1 MRPVVLALLCGWIAP
16 SILSAQEPAPRH
28 VLVDDVPEGTNW
40 IANARTHMYYPVGC
54 PITASIPEADKL
66 FYKGEESLQKAG
78 FTKSKE
84 CDLSA
89 PANPSPTATPAV
101 PVPVPASSAAGTP
114 TPAQPTE
121 KPAQQK
127 NRRKGFWFNGGFG
140 YGSLGC
146 QDCNGR
152 TGSLTGGIA
161 LGGSVSQKVLLGVA
175 TTGWAKSDNGAELD
189 VGTLVAVIRFYPSA
203 TGAFFLLGGLGV
215 GSIRGEISGLGSQTE
230 TGFGGLLGLGYDIRV
245 GSNVSL
251 TPFWNGF
258 DVNADNDDAKVGQ
271 IGFGL
276 TIH

>member
-1 MRPVVLALLCGWIAP
+1 MRAYVLILLCAWVAP
-16 SILSAQEPAPRH
+16 SVLSAQQPGARH

-40 IANARTHMYYPVGC
+40 IANARTHVYYPVGC
-54 PITASIPEADKL
+54 PITASIPEPDKL
-66 FYKGEESLQKAG
+66 FYKVEESLQKAG
-78 FTKSKE
+78 FTKSDE
-84 CDLSA
+84 CDLGA
-89 PANPSPTATPAV
+89 PATRSPTATPAV
-101 PVPVPASSAAGTP
+101 PVPMPSSAAGTS
-114 TPAQPTE
+114 TPDQPTE
-121 KPAQQK
+121 KPAEPK
-127 NRRKGFWFNGGFG
+127 NRRMAFWFNAGFG

-175 TTGWAKSDNGAELD
+175 TTGWAKSENGAELD

-215 GSIRGEISGLGSQTE
+215 GSIHGESSFVGSQTE
-230 TGFGGLLGLGYDIRV
+230 TGFGALLGLGYDIRV
-245 GSNVSL
+245 GRNVSL

-258 DVNADNDDAKVGQ
+258 AVNASNDDANVGQ
-271 IGFGL
+271 LGLGL